1 MLYRG
6 DESDN
11 PYTTDMN
18 KYPGVVPCSKT
29 TRVNSQSE
37 DPGSLPADTD
47 GSSPTISKPGGEYVV
62 RTRSPSS
69 HYPYPSLET
78 VGNDRAHEGATAHQ
92 NTPHSRLHSVLVG
105 GVWSMARPVSA
116 HVSMVG
122 GCPVFGRLDSGGIG
136 YGTSGYHVQLGR
148 PQNAKCSDG
157 LHESFALVNA
167 EYTVPSL
174 RGPTCSARTQYTP
187 AGEEVAFEVALDGP
201 TWFGRPVSRHHET
214 ASPFRTTPRRNLRV

>member
-78 VGNDRAHEGATAHQ
+78 VGNDHANEGATAHQ
-92 NTPHSRLHSVLVG
+92 NTPRSRLHSALVG
-105 GVWSMARPVSA
+105 GVRSMARPVSV
-116 HVSMVG
+116 HVPTVG
-122 GCPVFGRLDSGGIG
+122 GCPVFGRFGLGGIG
-136 YGTSGYHVQLGR
+136 YGTSGYRVPLGR
-148 PQNAKCSDG
+148 TNTPYPRFEGRRVA
-157 LHESFALVNA
+157 HEPGTHPLWMRKL
-167 EYTVPSL
+167 PS
-174 RGPTCSARTQYTP
+174 G
-187 AGEEVAFEVALDGP
+187 
-201 TWFGRPVSRHHET
+201 
-214 ASPFRTTPRRNLRV
+214 